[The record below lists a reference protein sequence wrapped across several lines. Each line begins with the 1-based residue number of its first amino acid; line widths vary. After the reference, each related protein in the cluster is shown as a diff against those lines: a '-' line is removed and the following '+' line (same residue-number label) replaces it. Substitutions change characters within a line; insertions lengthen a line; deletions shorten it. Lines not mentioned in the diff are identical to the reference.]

1 MNNFASIWKPWCCLL
16 HQEVVGSFPSRTPQ
30 HQNHRWRV
38 WAVVSPPRCCDAV
51 MHPKGAENKFWSCE
65 WTSFSDGRHF
75 CVMNPVLDRFWYVEK
90 LDFWF
95 SWAVIIRIKTE
106 KGLKHFTSYV
116 MNLEYTT
123 VSFLELISEMK
134 WTFQL
139 YSDFWR
145 CSCRSYTFALL
156 KGTNVVLKK
165 KNEEIQIHRRLIFTI
180 LMM

>member
-1 MNNFASIWKPWCCLL
+1 MLFVTSGGGGFLSQQNTTAPEPPMTCVWAWCLL
-16 HQEVVGSFPSRTPQ
+16 H
-30 HQNHRWRV
+30 
-38 WAVVSPPRCCDAV
+38 AAV